1 MNMTLS
7 KRGDYVMRAAIY
19 LARSSSESPRKIR
32 EVVAET
38 EVPSAFASQILSDL
52 VRAGIATSKAG
63 RGGGYQLSRHPST
76 ITALEIVEAA
86 EGPLAAERCALG
98 SGPCKW
104 DTVCPLHETW
114 FAASQQVREVLAQTS
129 LAELAAR
136 DEAIEMGTYAP
147 VSSHRRNP
155 LKVEVSDLVF
165 VERGVNIVSGSLS
178 ALGTRVGAVIL
189 QAIATDRPAESSPPE
204 IEAEMAA
211 IGPITKDPS
220 RRFQLVWRLRGVDG
234 DSHVEADLVVA
245 EVDDE
250 RSQLSAVVEWHQE
263 RGVLE
268 ADAADRHV
276 RKIVRSLLRVI
287 AHDIEQS
294 VIVR

>member
-1 MNMTLS
+1 MTLS

-19 LARSSSESPRKIR
+19 LARSSTETPRKIR

-63 RGGGYQLSRHPST
+63 RGGGYQLRRDPST

-98 SGPCKW
+98 TGPCKW

-114 FAASQQVREVLAQTS
+114 FAASQQVRDVLARTS

-136 DEAIEMGTYAP
+136 DEAIELGTYAP
-147 VSSHRRNP
+147 VSSHRKNP
-155 LKVEVSDLVF
+155 LTVEVSDLVF
-165 VERGVNIVSGSLS
+165 VERGLRVVGGSLAS
-178 ALGTRVGAVIL
+178 LGPRVNAVIL
-189 QAIATDRPAESSPPE
+189 RALSIDRPAEAPAPQ
-204 IEAEMAA
+204 IEAELAVA
-211 IGPITKDPS
+211 GPVS
-220 RRFQLVWRLRGVDG
+220 GEVARSFQLVWRLRGTEG
-234 DSHVEADLVVA
+234 DSHVDADMVVT

-250 RSQLSAVVEWHQE
+250 RCQLSAAVAWHQE
-263 RGVLE
+263 SGTLE
-268 ADAADRHV
+268 ADAANRFA
-276 RKIVRSLLRVI
+276 RKMVRSLLREL
-287 AHDIEQS
+287 ARDIEES
-294 VIVR
+294 VSAS